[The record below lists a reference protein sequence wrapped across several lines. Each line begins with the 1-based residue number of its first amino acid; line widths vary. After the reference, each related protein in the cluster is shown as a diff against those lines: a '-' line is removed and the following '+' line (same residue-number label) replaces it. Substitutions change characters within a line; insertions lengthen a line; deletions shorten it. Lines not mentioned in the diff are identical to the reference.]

1 VGPDTVLRKYEY
13 IDHTGDLGFKAYGTT
28 RQALFSHAA
37 EAFFQALV
45 RIETIQEK
53 EERLIELEA
62 AALDDLMVAWLSEL
76 LFLFDTENLLLRR
89 FEITNMKDHGL
100 RATVGGEV
108 MDPTRHAIKTGIK
121 AVTYHQLYVRQRG
134 GVWEAQVILDI

>member
-1 VGPDTVLRKYEY
+1 MKQYEY

-53 EERLIELEA
+53 EERLIEVEA
-62 AALDDLMVAWLSEL
+62 DALDELMVGWLSEL
-76 LFLFDTENLLLRR
+76 LFLFDTEALLLRR
-89 FEITNMKDHGL
+89 FEITHMKDRNL
-100 RATVGGEV
+100 KATVSGELT
-108 MDPTRHAIKTGIK
+108 DPTRHEIRTGIK
-121 AVTYHQLYVRQRG
+121 AVTYHRLYVKQRAG
-134 GVWEAQVILDI
+134 IWEAQVILDI